1 MNAGEGRRRLENV
14 RKTYNEYVCAAERE
28 NDYRK
33 RISYSAAHCFSD
45 VPKGE
50 HSGNSREDKMIRLLT
65 YSEETAAAKLRADN
79 ARADAEQLISCLD
92 SETER
97 NVLTL
102 RYLGFRKWED
112 INGILCYDRSWI
124 FRLHNRALGHIAD
137 MTDDLH
143 KKSRNRRHSNKSA

>member
-1 MNAGEGRRRLENV
+1 MNAGEARRRLENI

-65 YSEETAAAKLRADN
+65 YSEETAAAKTKFDE
-79 ARADAEQLISCLD
+79 ARIETEMLISYIDNDL
-92 SETER
+92 ER
-97 NVLTL
+97 SILTM
-102 RYLGFRKWED
+102 RYIDFKKWDD
-112 INGILCYDRSWI
+112 IIEALNYDRSWI
-124 FRLHNRALGHIAD
+124 FRMHNRALKHFAEI
-137 MTDDLH
+137 
-143 KKSRNRRHSNKSA
+143 